1 MKCFYKA
8 GIGNY
13 IKRQQAKK
21 AAGREVSGGQ
31 GVVVGPA
38 MLWTQQ
44 LIKSDVNTVT
54 LHDY

>member
-21 AAGREVSGGQ
+21 AARKEVSGGQ
-31 GVVVGPA
+31 GDVVGPA